1 MKKWITIGAVLVVA
15 IGGCIWFF
23 MKDNGQPVIAK
34 AMTTTVEKGDL
45 EVQISGSG
53 SVAAI
58 NSEDITSS
66 VTDEVDEVLV
76 EKNEIVE
83 KGDELITFTDG
94 SDPITAPFDGTVT
107 TLDVEEGDRVSSSEV
122 VAHVTDY
129 KKLKTTISVDEL
141 DVSSVKKGQT
151 VEITASAFED
161 ETFTGKV
168 TSVAKEGT
176 YENGVSSFD
185 VTIKID
191 KPGDIKIGMSTEVSI
206 VTNSVKDVLYVP
218 IEAVQIDGEE
228 KYVNIQQSAST
239 EDATTNTTKT
249 VVKTGISNDKYIEIT
264 SGLEEGQYVSLPIT
278 ISNESSTGGG
288 GMGGGQGGG
297 GIGMPSGGG
306 MPGGNEMPSS
316 GGMPS
321 GGRGGQ

>member
-1 MKKWITIGAVLVVA
+1 MICTVLVLA
-15 IGGCIWFF
+15 IGGGAWFF
-23 MKDNGQPVIAK
+23 MKDSAEPVIAK
-34 AMTTTVEKGDL
+34 SVTATVEKGDL

-58 NSEDITSS
+58 NSEDITAS
-66 VTDEVDEVLV
+66 VTGEVDEVLV
-76 EKNEIVE
+76 EKNELVE

-107 TLDVEEGDRVSSSEV
+107 TMNVEEGDRVSSSEV
-122 VAHVTDY
+122 LAHITDY

-141 DVSSVKKGQT
+141 DVPSVKKGQT
-151 VEITASAFED
+151 VEIKASAFED
-161 ETFTGKV
+161 ETFTGEV

-206 VTNSVKDVLYVP
+206 LTNSVKDALYVP
-218 IEAVQIDGEE
+218 IEAVQLDGEE
-228 KYVNIQQSAST
+228 KYVNIQQSGTTEGTAST
-239 EDATTNTTKT
+239 KT
-249 VVKTGISNDKYIEIT
+249 AVETGISNDRYIEIT
-264 SGLEEGQYVSLPIT
+264 SGLEEGQFVSLPIT
-278 ISNESSTGGG
+278 INESSTGSGAD
-288 GMGGGQGGG
+288 GMRGGQGGEIRMQG
-297 GIGMPSGGG
+297 GSGMPSGG
-306 MPGGNEMPSS
+306 MPNG

-321 GGRGGQ
+321 GKGGQ

>member
-1 MKKWITIGAVLVVA
+1 MKKWMMIGTVLVLV
-15 IGGCIWFF
+15 IGGSLWLF
-23 MKDNGQPVIAK
+23 MKDNAKPVVAK
-34 AMTTTVEKGDL
+34 TMTTTVEKGDL

-58 NSEDITSS
+58 NSEDLTSS

-76 EKNEIVE
+76 KKNELVE
-83 KGDELITFTDG
+83 KGDELITFSNG

-141 DVSSVKKGQT
+141 DVPSVKKGQT
-151 VEITASAFED
+151 VEIKASAFED
-161 ETFTGKV
+161 ETFTGQV

-218 IEAVQIDGEE
+218 IEAVQMDGEE
-228 KYVNIQQSAST
+228 KYVNIQQSGATEGAAST
-239 EDATTNTTKT
+239 KSAVE
-249 VVKTGISNDKYIEIT
+249 TGISNDRYIEIT
-264 SGLEEGQYVSLPIT
+264 SGLEEGQNVSLPIT
-278 ISNESSTGGG
+278 INESATGSGG
-288 GMGGGQGGG
+288 EGIRGGQGGEFRMQSG
-297 GIGMPSGGG
+297 SGMPSGG
-306 MPGGNEMPSS
+306 MSS
-316 GGMPS
+316 GGGMPS
-321 GGRGGQ
+321 GKGGQ

>member
-1 MKKWITIGAVLVVA
+1 MKKLLVIGTVLVLS
-15 IGGCIWFF
+15 IGGCFWFF
-23 MKDNGQPVIAK
+23 MKDNAEPVIAK
-34 AMTTTVEKGDL
+34 SVTATVEKGDL

-66 VTDEVDEVLV
+66 VTGEVDEVLV
-76 EKNEIVE
+76 EKNELVE

-107 TLDVEEGDRVSSSEV
+107 TMDVEEGDRVSSSEV
-122 VAHVTDY
+122 LAHVTDY
-129 KKLKTTISVDEL
+129 KKLKTTISIYEL
-141 DVSSVKKGQT
+141 DVPSVKKGQT
-151 VEITASAFED
+151 VDIKASAFED
-161 ETFTGKV
+161 ETFKGEV

-206 VTNSVKDVLYVP
+206 LTNSVKDALYVP

-228 KYVNIQQSAST
+228 KYVNIQQSGTTEGAAST
-239 EDATTNTTKT
+239 KK
-249 VVKTGISNDKYIEIT
+249 VVETGISNDRYIEIT
-264 SGLEEGQYVSLPIT
+264 SGLEEGQFVSLPIT
-278 ISNESSTGGG
+278 INESSTGSE
-288 GMGGGQGGG
+288 GMRGGQGGEIRMQSG
-297 GIGMPSGGG
+297 SGMPSGG
-306 MPGGNEMPSS
+306 MPNG

-321 GGRGGQ
+321 GKGVQ

>member
-1 MKKWITIGAVLVVA
+1 MKKLILIGTVLVLA
-15 IGGCIWFF
+15 IGGCVWFF
-23 MKDNGQPVIAK
+23 MKDNAEPVIAK
-34 AMTTTVEKGDL
+34 SVTATVEKGDL

-76 EKNEIVE
+76 AKNELVE

-141 DVSSVKKGQT
+141 DVPSVKKGQK
-151 VEITASAFED
+151 VEIKASAFED
-161 ETFTGKV
+161 ETFTGEV

-218 IEAVQIDGEE
+218 IEAVQMDGEE
-228 KYVNIQQSAST
+228 KYVNIQQSGATEGATST
-239 EDATTNTTKT
+239 KAT
-249 VVKTGISNDKYIEIT
+249 VETGISNDRYIEIT

-278 ISNESSTGGG
+278 INESSTG
-288 GMGGGQGGG
+288 
-297 GIGMPSGGG
+297 SGGDG
-306 MPGGNEMPSS
+306 MREAKVAKYECRVAAECRAAGC
-316 GGMPS
+316 
-321 GGRGGQ
+321 

>member
-1 MKKWITIGAVLVVA
+1 MKKWIMICTVLVLA
-15 IGGCIWFF
+15 IGGCAWFF
-23 MKDNGQPVIAK
+23 MKDSAEPVIAK
-34 AMTTTVEKGDL
+34 SVTATVEKGDL

-66 VTDEVDEVLV
+66 ITGEVDEVLV
-76 EKNEIVE
+76 EKNELVE

-107 TLDVEEGDRVSSSEV
+107 TMDVKKGDRVSSGEV
-122 VAHVTDY
+122 LAHVTDY

-141 DVSSVKKGQT
+141 DVPSVKKGQT
-151 VEITASAFED
+151 VEIKAGAFED
-161 ETFTGKV
+161 ETFTGEV

-206 VTNSVKDVLYVP
+206 LTNSVKDALYVP
-218 IEAVQIDGEE
+218 IEAVQMDGEE
-228 KYVNIQQSAST
+228 KYVNIQQSGTAEGTAST
-239 EDATTNTTKT
+239 KKAVE
-249 VVKTGISNDKYIEIT
+249 TGISNDRYIEIT
-264 SGLEEGQYVSLPIT
+264 SGLEEGQFVSLPIT
-278 ISNESSTGGG
+278 INESTTGTGGN
-288 GMGGGQGGG
+288 GMRGGQGGEIRMQG
-297 GIGMPSGGG
+297 GSGMPSVGMPNGGG
-306 MPGGNEMPSS
+306 MPSS
-316 GGMPS
+316 N
-321 GGRGGQ
+321 GGQ

>member
-1 MKKWITIGAVLVVA
+1 MKKLIMIGTFLVLA
-15 IGGCIWFF
+15 IGGSVWFF
-23 MKDNGQPVIAK
+23 MKDTAEPVIAK
-34 AMTTTVEKGDL
+34 SVTATVEKGDL

-66 VTDEVDEVLV
+66 VTGEVDEVLV
-76 EKNEIVE
+76 EKNELVE

-107 TLDVEEGDRVSSSEV
+107 TMDVEEGDRVSSSEV
-122 VAHVTDY
+122 LAHVTDY

-141 DVSSVKKGQT
+141 DVPSVKKGQT
-151 VEITASAFED
+151 VEIKASAFED
-161 ETFTGKV
+161 ETFTGEV

-191 KPGDIKIGMSTEVSI
+191 NPGDIKIGMSTEVSI
-206 VTNSVKDVLYVP
+206 LTNSVKDALYVP

-228 KYVNIQQSAST
+228 KYVNIQQSGTTEGDAST
-239 EDATTNTTKT
+239 KK
-249 VVKTGISNDKYIEIT
+249 VVETGISNDRYIEIT
-264 SGLEEGQYVSLPIT
+264 SGLEEGQFVSLPIT
-278 ISNESSTGGG
+278 INESSTGSDGE
-288 GMGGGQGGG
+288 GMRRGQGGEIRMQSG
-297 GIGMPSGGG
+297 SGMPSGG
-306 MPGGNEMPSS
+306 MPNG

-321 GGRGGQ
+321 GKGGQ

>member
-1 MKKWITIGAVLVVA
+1 MKKWIMICMVLVLA
-15 IGGCIWFF
+15 IGGCAWFF
-23 MKDNGQPVIAK
+23 MKDSAEPVIAK
-34 AMTTTVEKGDL
+34 SVTATVEKGDL

-66 VTDEVDEVLV
+66 VTGEVDEVLV
-76 EKNEIVE
+76 EKNELVE

-107 TLDVEEGDRVSSSEV
+107 TMDVEEGDRVSSGEV
-122 VAHVTDY
+122 LAHVTDY

-141 DVSSVKKGQT
+141 DVPSVKKGQT
-151 VEITASAFED
+151 VEIKASAFED
-161 ETFTGKV
+161 ETFTGEV

-206 VTNSVKDVLYVP
+206 LTNSVKDALYVP
-218 IEAVQIDGEE
+218 IEAVQMDGEE
-228 KYVNIQQSAST
+228 KYVNIQQSGTTEGTAST
-239 EDATTNTTKT
+239 KKAVE
-249 VVKTGISNDKYIEIT
+249 TGISNDRYIEIT
-264 SGLEEGQYVSLPIT
+264 SGLEEGQFVSLPI
-278 ISNESSTGGG
+278 IINESSTGSGG
-288 GMGGGQGGG
+288 EGMRGGQGGEMR
-297 GIGMPSGGG
+297 MPSGG
-306 MPGGNEMPSS
+306 MPNG

-321 GGRGGQ
+321 GKGGQ

>member
-1 MKKWITIGAVLVVA
+1 MKKLIMIGTVLVLA
-15 IGGCIWFF
+15 IGGCVWFF
-23 MKDNGQPVIAK
+23 MKDNAEPVIAK
-34 AMTTTVEKGDL
+34 SVTATVEKGDL

-66 VTDEVDEVLV
+66 VTGEVDEVLV
-76 EKNEIVE
+76 EKNELVE

-107 TLDVEEGDRVSSSEV
+107 TMDVEEGDRVSSSEV
-122 VAHVTDY
+122 LAHVTDY

-141 DVSSVKKGQT
+141 DVPSVKKGQT
-151 VEITASAFED
+151 VEIKASAFED
-161 ETFTGKV
+161 ETFTGEV

-191 KPGDIKIGMSTEVSI
+191 KPGDMKIGMSTEVSI
-206 VTNSVKDVLYVP
+206 LTNSVKDALYVP

-228 KYVNIQQSAST
+228 KYVNIQQSGTTEGAAST
-239 EDATTNTTKT
+239 KTKT
-249 VVKTGISNDKYIEIT
+249 VVETGISNDRYIEIT
-264 SGLEEGQYVSLPIT
+264 SGLEEGQFVSLPIT
-278 ISNESSTGGG
+278 INESSTGSGG
-288 GMGGGQGGG
+288 EGMRGGQGGEIRMQG
-297 GIGMPSGGG
+297 GSGMP
-306 MPGGNEMPSS
+306 S

-321 GGRGGQ
+321 GKGGQ

>member
-1 MKKWITIGAVLVVA
+1 MKKLIMIGTVLVLA
-15 IGGCIWFF
+15 IGGCAWFF
-23 MKDNGQPVIAK
+23 MKDNAEPVIAK
-34 AMTTTVEKGDL
+34 SVTATVEKGDL

-76 EKNEIVE
+76 AKNELVE

-94 SDPITAPFDGTVT
+94 SDPVTAPFDGTVT

-141 DVSSVKKGQT
+141 DVPSVKKGQT
-151 VEITASAFED
+151 VEIKASAFED
-161 ETFTGKV
+161 ETFTGEV

-176 YENGVSSFD
+176 YENGVSTFD

-206 VTNSVKDVLYVP
+206 LTNRVKDALYVP

-228 KYVNIQQSAST
+228 KYVNIQQSGTTEGAAST
-239 EDATTNTTKT
+239 KK
-249 VVKTGISNDKYIEIT
+249 VVKTGISNDRYIEIT
-264 SGLEEGQYVSLPIT
+264 SGLEEGQFVSLPIT
-278 ISNESSTGGG
+278 INESSTGSDGE
-288 GMGGGQGGG
+288 GMRGGQGGEMRMQSG
-297 GIGMPSGGG
+297 SGMPSGG
-306 MPGGNEMPSS
+306 MPNGK
-316 GGMPS
+316 
-321 GGRGGQ
+321 GGQ

>member
-1 MKKWITIGAVLVVA
+1 MKKLIMIGTVLVLA
-15 IGGCIWFF
+15 IGGSVWFF
-23 MKDNGQPVIAK
+23 MKDNAEPVIAK
-34 AMTTTVEKGDL
+34 SVTATVEKGDL

-66 VTDEVDEVLV
+66 ITGEVDEVLV
-76 EKNEIVE
+76 EKNELVE

-107 TLDVEEGDRVSSSEV
+107 TMGVEEGDRVSSSEV
-122 VAHVTDY
+122 LAHVTDY
-129 KKLKTTISVDEL
+129 KKLKTMISVDEL
-141 DVSSVKKGQT
+141 DVPSVKKGQT
-151 VEITASAFED
+151 VEIKASAFED
-161 ETFTGKV
+161 ETFTGEV

-206 VTNSVKDVLYVP
+206 LTNSVKDALYVP

-228 KYVNIQQSAST
+228 KYVNIQQSGTTEGAAST
-239 EDATTNTTKT
+239 KK
-249 VVKTGISNDKYIEIT
+249 VVETGISNDRYIEIT
-264 SGLEEGQYVSLPIT
+264 SGLEEGQFVSLPIT
-278 ISNESSTGGG
+278 INESSTSGGE
-288 GMGGGQGGG
+288 GMRGGQGGEIRMQSG
-297 GIGMPSGGG
+297 SGMPSGG
-306 MPGGNEMPSS
+306 MPNG

-321 GGRGGQ
+321 GKGGQ

>member
-1 MKKWITIGAVLVVA
+1 MKKLIVIGTVLVLA
-15 IGGCIWFF
+15 IGGSVWFF
-23 MKDNGQPVIAK
+23 MKDNAEPVIAK
-34 AMTTTVEKGDL
+34 SVTATVEKGDL

-66 VTDEVDEVLV
+66 VTGEVDEVLV
-76 EKNEIVE
+76 EKNELVE

-107 TLDVEEGDRVSSSEV
+107 TMEVEEGDRVSSNEV
-122 VAHVTDY
+122 LAHVTDY

-141 DVSSVKKGQT
+141 DVPSVKKGQT
-151 VEITASAFED
+151 VDIKASAFED
-161 ETFTGKV
+161 ETFTGEV

-206 VTNSVKDVLYVP
+206 LTNSVKDALYVP

-228 KYVNIQQSAST
+228 KYVNIQQSGTTEGAAST
-239 EDATTNTTKT
+239 KK
-249 VVKTGISNDKYIEIT
+249 VVETGISNDKYIEIT
-264 SGLEEGQYVSLPIT
+264 SGLEEGQFVSLPIT
-278 ISNESSTGGG
+278 INEISTGSGG
-288 GMGGGQGGG
+288 EGMRGGQGGE
-297 GIGMPSGGG
+297 IRMQSGSGV
-306 MPGGNEMPSS
+306 PS

-321 GGRGGQ
+321 GKGGQ

>member
-1 MKKWITIGAVLVVA
+1 MKKLIMVGTVLVLA
-15 IGGCIWFF
+15 IGGCAWFF
-23 MKDNGQPVIAK
+23 MKDNAEPVIAK
-34 AMTTTVEKGDL
+34 SVTATVEKGNL

-76 EKNEIVE
+76 AKNELVE
-83 KGDELITFTDG
+83 KGDVLITFTDG

-122 VAHVTDY
+122 LAHVTDY
-129 KKLKTTISVDEL
+129 KKLKTTISIDEL
-141 DVSSVKKGQT
+141 NVPSVKKGQT
-151 VEITASAFED
+151 VEIKASAFED
-161 ETFTGKV
+161 ETFTGEV

-206 VTNSVKDVLYVP
+206 LTNSVKDALYVP
-218 IEAVQIDGEE
+218 IEAVQIAGEE
-228 KYVNIQQSAST
+228 KYVNIQQSGTTEGAAST
-239 EDATTNTTKT
+239 KR
-249 VVKTGISNDKYIEIT
+249 VVETGISNDRYIEIT
-264 SGLEEGQYVSLPIT
+264 SGLEEGQFVSLPIT
-278 ISNESSTGGG
+278 INESSTGSDGE
-288 GMGGGQGGG
+288 GMRGGQGGEIRMQSG
-297 GIGMPSGGG
+297 SGMPNG
-306 MPGGNEMPSS
+306 

-321 GGRGGQ
+321 GKGGQ

>member
-1 MKKWITIGAVLVVA
+1 MKKMIMICTVLVLA
-15 IGGCIWFF
+15 IGGCAWFF
-23 MKDNGQPVIAK
+23 MKDNAEPVIAK
-34 AMTTTVEKGDL
+34 SVTATVEKGDL

-58 NSEDITSS
+58 NSKDITSS
-66 VTDEVDEVLV
+66 GTGEADEVLV
-76 EKNEIVE
+76 KKNELVE

-107 TLDVEEGDRVSSSEV
+107 TMDVEEGDRVSSSEV
-122 VAHVTDY
+122 LAHVTDY

-141 DVSSVKKGQT
+141 DVPSVKKGQT
-151 VEITASAFED
+151 VEIKASAFED
-161 ETFTGKV
+161 KTFTGEV

-206 VTNSVKDVLYVP
+206 LTNSVKDALYVP
-218 IEAVQIDGEE
+218 IEAVQMDGEE
-228 KYVNIQQSAST
+228 KYVNIQQSGTTEGTAST
-239 EDATTNTTKT
+239 KT
-249 VVKTGISNDKYIEIT
+249 AVETGISNDRYIEIT
-264 SGLEEGQYVSLPIT
+264 SGLEEGQSVSLPIT
-278 ISNESSTGGG
+278 INESSTGSGCD
-288 GMGGGQGGG
+288 GMRGGQGGEIRMQG
-297 GIGMPSGGG
+297 GSGMPSGG
-306 MPGGNEMPSS
+306 MPNG

-321 GGRGGQ
+321 GKGGQ

>member
-1 MKKWITIGAVLVVA
+1 MKKLITIGTVLVLA
-15 IGGCIWFF
+15 IGGSVWFF
-23 MKDNGQPVIAK
+23 MKDNAEPAIAK
-34 AMTTTVEKGDL
+34 SVTATVEKGDL

-66 VTDEVDEVLV
+66 ITGEVDEVLV
-76 EKNEIVE
+76 EKNELVE

-107 TLDVEEGDRVSSSEV
+107 TMDVEEGDRVSSSEV
-122 VAHVTDY
+122 LAHVTDY

-141 DVSSVKKGQT
+141 DVPSVKKGQT
-151 VEITASAFED
+151 VEIKANAFED
-161 ETFTGKV
+161 ETFTGEV

-206 VTNSVKDVLYVP
+206 LTTSVKDALYVP

-228 KYVNIQQSAST
+228 KYVNIQQSDTTEGAAST
-239 EDATTNTTKT
+239 KK
-249 VVKTGISNDKYIEIT
+249 VVETGISNDRYIEIT
-264 SGLEEGQYVSLPIT
+264 SGLEEGQFVSLPIT
-278 ISNESSTGGG
+278 INESSTGSGVE
-288 GMGGGQGGG
+288 GMRGGQGGEVRMQSG
-297 GIGMPSGGG
+297 SGMPSGG
-306 MPGGNEMPSS
+306 MPNG

-321 GGRGGQ
+321 GKGGQ

>member
-1 MKKWITIGAVLVVA
+1 MKKLIMIGTVLVLA
-15 IGGCIWFF
+15 IGGSVWFF
-23 MKDNGQPVIAK
+23 MKDNAEPVIAK
-34 AMTTTVEKGDL
+34 SVTATVEKGDL

-66 VTDEVDEVLV
+66 VTGEVDEVLV
-76 EKNEIVE
+76 EKNELVE

-107 TLDVEEGDRVSSSEV
+107 TMDVEEGDRVSSSEV
-122 VAHVTDY
+122 LAHVTDY

-141 DVSSVKKGQT
+141 DVPSVKKGQT
-151 VEITASAFED
+151 VDIKASAFED
-161 ETFTGKV
+161 ETFTGEV

-206 VTNSVKDVLYVP
+206 LTNSVKDALYVP

-228 KYVNIQQSAST
+228 KYVNIQQSGTTEGAVST
-239 EDATTNTTKT
+239 KK
-249 VVKTGISNDKYIEIT
+249 VVETGISNDRYIEIT
-264 SGLEEGQYVSLPIT
+264 SGLEEGQFVSLPIT
-278 ISNESSTGGG
+278 INESSTGTGG
-288 GMGGGQGGG
+288 EGMSGGQGGEIRMQSG
-297 GIGMPSGGG
+297 SGMPSGG
-306 MPGGNEMPSS
+306 MPNG

-321 GGRGGQ
+321 GKGGQ

>member
-1 MKKWITIGAVLVVA
+1 MKKLITIGTVLVLA
-15 IGGCIWFF
+15 IGGSVWFF
-23 MKDNGQPVIAK
+23 MKDNAEPAIAK
-34 AMTTTVEKGDL
+34 SVTATVEKGDL

-66 VTDEVDEVLV
+66 ITGEVDEVLV
-76 EKNEIVE
+76 EKNELVE

-107 TLDVEEGDRVSSSEV
+107 TMDVEEGDRVSSSEV
-122 VAHVTDY
+122 LAHVTDY

-141 DVSSVKKGQT
+141 DVPSVKKGQT
-151 VEITASAFED
+151 VEIKASAFED
-161 ETFTGKV
+161 ETFTGEV

-206 VTNSVKDVLYVP
+206 LTTSVKDALYVP

-228 KYVNIQQSAST
+228 KYVNIQQSDTTEGAAST
-239 EDATTNTTKT
+239 KK
-249 VVKTGISNDKYIEIT
+249 VVETGISNDRYIEIT
-264 SGLEEGQYVSLPIT
+264 SGLEEGQFVSLPIT
-278 ISNESSTGGG
+278 INESSTGSGVE
-288 GMGGGQGGG
+288 GMRGGQGGEVRMQSG
-297 GIGMPSGGG
+297 SGMPSSG
-306 MPGGNEMPSS
+306 MPNG

-321 GGRGGQ
+321 GKGGQ

>member
-1 MKKWITIGAVLVVA
+1 MKKLIMIGTVLVLA
-15 IGGCIWFF
+15 IGGSVWFF
-23 MKDNGQPVIAK
+23 MRDNAEPVIAK
-34 AMTTTVEKGDL
+34 SVTATVEKGDL

-66 VTDEVDEVLV
+66 VTGEVDEVLV
-76 EKNEIVE
+76 EKNELVE

-107 TLDVEEGDRVSSSEV
+107 TMDVEEGDRVSSSEV
-122 VAHVTDY
+122 LAHVTDY

-141 DVSSVKKGQT
+141 DVPSVKKGQT
-151 VEITASAFED
+151 VDIKASAFED
-161 ETFTGKV
+161 ETFTGEV

-206 VTNSVKDVLYVP
+206 LTNSVKDALYVP

-228 KYVNIQQSAST
+228 KYVNIQQSDTTEGAVST
-239 EDATTNTTKT
+239 KK
-249 VVKTGISNDKYIEIT
+249 VVKTGISNDRYIEIT
-264 SGLEEGQYVSLPIT
+264 SGLEEGQFVSLPIT
-278 ISNESSTGGG
+278 INESSTGSGG
-288 GMGGGQGGG
+288 KGMREGQGGEIRMQSG
-297 GIGMPSGGG
+297 SGMPSGG
-306 MPGGNEMPSS
+306 MPNG

-321 GGRGGQ
+321 GKGGQ

>member
-1 MKKWITIGAVLVVA
+1 MKKWIMICTVLVLA
-15 IGGCIWFF
+15 IGGCAWFF
-23 MKDNGQPVIAK
+23 MKDSAEPVIAK
-34 AMTTTVEKGDL
+34 SVTATVEKGDL

-66 VTDEVDEVLV
+66 VTGEVDEVLV
-76 EKNEIVE
+76 EKNELVE

-107 TLDVEEGDRVSSSEV
+107 TMDVEEGDRVSSGEV
-122 VAHVTDY
+122 LAHVTDY

-141 DVSSVKKGQT
+141 DVPSVKKGQT
-151 VEITASAFED
+151 VEIKASAFED
-161 ETFTGKV
+161 ETFTGEV

-206 VTNSVKDVLYVP
+206 LTNSVKDALYVP
-218 IEAVQIDGEE
+218 IEAVQMDGEE
-228 KYVNIQQSAST
+228 KYVNIQQSGTTEGTAST
-239 EDATTNTTKT
+239 KKAVE
-249 VVKTGISNDKYIEIT
+249 TGISNDRYIEIT
-264 SGLEEGQYVSLPIT
+264 SGLEEGQFVSLPI
-278 ISNESSTGGG
+278 IINESSTGSGG
-288 GMGGGQGGG
+288 EGMRGGQGGEMR
-297 GIGMPSGGG
+297 MPSGG
-306 MPGGNEMPSS
+306 MPNG

-321 GGRGGQ
+321 GKGGQ

>member
-1 MKKWITIGAVLVVA
+1 MKKWIMICTVLVLA
-15 IGGCIWFF
+15 IGGCAWFF
-23 MKDNGQPVIAK
+23 MKDSAEPVIAK
-34 AMTTTVEKGDL
+34 SVTATVEKGDL

-66 VTDEVDEVLV
+66 VTGEVDEVLV
-76 EKNEIVE
+76 EKNELVE

-107 TLDVEEGDRVSSSEV
+107 TMDVEKGDRVSSSEV
-122 VAHVTDY
+122 LAHVTDY

-141 DVSSVKKGQT
+141 DVPNVKKGQT
-151 VEITASAFED
+151 VEIKAGAFED
-161 ETFTGKV
+161 ETFTGEV
-168 TSVAKEGT
+168 TSVAREGT

-206 VTNSVKDVLYVP
+206 LTNSVKDALYVP
-218 IEAVQIDGEE
+218 IEAVQMDGEE
-228 KYVNIQQSAST
+228 KYVNIQQSGTPEGTAST
-239 EDATTNTTKT
+239 KT
-249 VVKTGISNDKYIEIT
+249 AVETGISNDRYIEIT
-264 SGLEEGQYVSLPIT
+264 SGLEEGQFVSLPIT
-278 ISNESSTGGG
+278 INESSTGNGSN
-288 GMGGGQGGG
+288 GMRGGQGGEIRMQG
-297 GIGMPSGGG
+297 GSGMPSGG
-306 MPGGNEMPSS
+306 MPNG

-321 GGRGGQ
+321 GKGGQ

>member
-1 MKKWITIGAVLVVA
+1 MKKLIMIGTVLVLA
-15 IGGCIWFF
+15 IGGSVWFF
-23 MKDNGQPVIAK
+23 MKDNAEPVIAK
-34 AMTTTVEKGDL
+34 SVTATVEKGDL

-66 VTDEVDEVLV
+66 ITGEVDEVLV
-76 EKNEIVE
+76 EKNELVE

-107 TLDVEEGDRVSSSEV
+107 TMDVEEGDRVSSSEV
-122 VAHVTDY
+122 LAHVTDY

-141 DVSSVKKGQT
+141 DVPSVKKGQT
-151 VEITASAFED
+151 VEIKASAFED
-161 ETFTGKV
+161 ETFTGEV

-185 VTIKID
+185 VTIKI
-191 KPGDIKIGMSTEVSI
+191 GMSTEVSI
-206 VTNSVKDVLYVP
+206 LTNSVKDALYVP

-228 KYVNIQQSAST
+228 KYVNIQQSGTTEGAAST
-239 EDATTNTTKT
+239 KK
-249 VVKTGISNDKYIEIT
+249 VVETGISNDRYIEIT
-264 SGLEEGQYVSLPIT
+264 SGLEEGQFVSLPIT
-278 ISNESSTGGG
+278 INESSTGSGG
-288 GMGGGQGGG
+288 EGMRGGQGGEIRMQSG
-297 GIGMPSGGG
+297 SGMPSGG
-306 MPGGNEMPSS
+306 MPNS

-321 GGRGGQ
+321 GKGGQ

>member
-1 MKKWITIGAVLVVA
+1 MKKLIMIGTVLVLA
-15 IGGCIWFF
+15 IGGCAWIF
-23 MKDNGQPVIAK
+23 MKDNAEPEIAK
-34 AMTTTVEKGDL
+34 SVTATVEKGDL

-66 VTDEVDEVLV
+66 VTGEVDEVLV
-76 EKNEIVE
+76 EKNELVE

-107 TLDVEEGDRVSSSEV
+107 TMDVEEGDRVSSSEV
-122 VAHVTDY
+122 LAHVTDY

-141 DVSSVKKGQT
+141 DVPSVKKGQT
-151 VEITASAFED
+151 VEIKASAFED
-161 ETFTGKV
+161 ETFTGEV

-206 VTNSVKDVLYVP
+206 LTNSVKDALYVP
-218 IEAVQIDGEE
+218 IEAVQMDGEE
-228 KYVNIQQSAST
+228 KYVNIQQSGTTEEAAS
-239 EDATTNTTKT
+239 TKT
-249 VVKTGISNDKYIEIT
+249 VVETGISNDRYIEIT
-264 SGLEEGQYVSLPIT
+264 SGLEEGQFVSLPIT
-278 ISNESSTGGG
+278 INESSTGSDGE
-288 GMGGGQGGG
+288 GMRGDQGGEIRMQSG
-297 GIGMPSGGG
+297 SGMPSGG
-306 MPGGNEMPSS
+306 MPNG

-321 GGRGGQ
+321 GKGGQ

>member
-1 MKKWITIGAVLVVA
+1 MKKLIMIGTVLVLA
-15 IGGCIWFF
+15 IGGSVWFF
-23 MKDNGQPVIAK
+23 MKDNAEPVIAK
-34 AMTTTVEKGDL
+34 TVTATVEKGDL

-66 VTDEVDEVLV
+66 VTGEVDEVLV
-76 EKNEIVE
+76 EKNELVE

-94 SDPITAPFDGTVT
+94 SDPITAPFDGTVKT
-107 TLDVEEGDRVSSSEV
+107 MDVEEGDRVSSSEV
-122 VAHVTDY
+122 LAHVTDY

-141 DVSSVKKGQT
+141 DVPSVKKGQT
-151 VEITASAFED
+151 VDIKASAFEN
-161 ETFTGKV
+161 ETFTGEV

-206 VTNSVKDVLYVP
+206 LTNRVKDALYVP

-228 KYVNIQQSAST
+228 KYVNIQQSGTTEGAAST
-239 EDATTNTTKT
+239 KK
-249 VVKTGISNDKYIEIT
+249 VVETGISNDRYIEIT
-264 SGLEEGQYVSLPIT
+264 SGLEEGQFVSLPIT
-278 ISNESSTGGG
+278 INESSTGSGG
-288 GMGGGQGGG
+288 KGMREGQGGEIRMQNG
-297 GIGMPSGGG
+297 SGMPSGG
-306 MPGGNEMPSS
+306 MPNG

-321 GGRGGQ
+321 GKGGQ

>member
-1 MKKWITIGAVLVVA
+1 MKKLIMIGTVLVLA
-15 IGGCIWFF
+15 IGGSVWFF
-23 MKDNGQPVIAK
+23 MKDNSEPVIAK
-34 AMTTTVEKGDL
+34 SVTATVEKGDL

-66 VTDEVDEVLV
+66 VTGEVDEVLV
-76 EKNEIVE
+76 EKNELVE

-107 TLDVEEGDRVSSSEV
+107 TMDVEEGDRVSSSEV
-122 VAHVTDY
+122 LAHVTDY

-141 DVSSVKKGQT
+141 DVPSVKKGQK
-151 VEITASAFED
+151 VDIKASAFED
-161 ETFTGKV
+161 ETFTGEV

-206 VTNSVKDVLYVP
+206 LTNRVKDALYVP

-228 KYVNIQQSAST
+228 KYVNIQQSGTTEGAAST
-239 EDATTNTTKT
+239 KK
-249 VVKTGISNDKYIEIT
+249 VVETGISNDRYIEIT
-264 SGLEEGQYVSLPIT
+264 SGLEEGQFVSLPIT
-278 ISNESSTGGG
+278 INESSTGSGG
-288 GMGGGQGGG
+288 EGMRGGQGGEIRMQSG
-297 GIGMPSGGG
+297 SGMPSGG
-306 MPGGNEMPSS
+306 MPNG

-321 GGRGGQ
+321 GKGGQ

>member
-1 MKKWITIGAVLVVA
+1 MKKLIMIGTVLVLA
-15 IGGCIWFF
+15 IGGSVWFF
-23 MKDNGQPVIAK
+23 MRDNAEPVIAK
-34 AMTTTVEKGDL
+34 SVTATVEKGDL

-66 VTDEVDEVLV
+66 VTGEVDEVLV
-76 EKNEIVE
+76 EKNELVE

-107 TLDVEEGDRVSSSEV
+107 TMDVEEGDRVSSSEV
-122 VAHVTDY
+122 LAHVTDY

-141 DVSSVKKGQT
+141 DVPSVKKGQT
-151 VEITASAFED
+151 VDIKASAFED
-161 ETFTGKV
+161 ETFTGEV

-206 VTNSVKDVLYVP
+206 LTNSVKDALYVP

-228 KYVNIQQSAST
+228 KYVNIQQSGTTEGAVST
-239 EDATTNTTKT
+239 KK
-249 VVKTGISNDKYIEIT
+249 VVKTGISNDRYIEIT
-264 SGLEEGQYVSLPIT
+264 SGLEEGQFVSLPIT
-278 ISNESSTGGG
+278 INESSTGSGG
-288 GMGGGQGGG
+288 KGMREGQGGEIRMQSG
-297 GIGMPSGGG
+297 SGMPSGG
-306 MPGGNEMPSS
+306 MPNG

-321 GGRGGQ
+321 GKGGQ

>member
-1 MKKWITIGAVLVVA
+1 MKKLITIGTVLVLA
-15 IGGCIWFF
+15 IGGSVWFF
-23 MKDNGQPVIAK
+23 MKDNAEPAIAK
-34 AMTTTVEKGDL
+34 SVTATVEKGDL

-66 VTDEVDEVLV
+66 ITGEVDEVLV
-76 EKNEIVE
+76 EKNELVE

-107 TLDVEEGDRVSSSEV
+107 TMDVEEGDRVSSSEV
-122 VAHVTDY
+122 LAHVTDY

-141 DVSSVKKGQT
+141 DVPSVKKGQT
-151 VEITASAFED
+151 VEIKASAFED
-161 ETFTGKV
+161 ETFTGEV

-206 VTNSVKDVLYVP
+206 LTTSVKDALYVP

-228 KYVNIQQSAST
+228 KYVNIQQSDTTEGAAST
-239 EDATTNTTKT
+239 KK
-249 VVKTGISNDKYIEIT
+249 VVETGISNDRYIEIT
-264 SGLEEGQYVSLPIT
+264 SGLEEGQFVSLPIT
-278 ISNESSTGGG
+278 INESSTGSGVE
-288 GMGGGQGGG
+288 GMRGGQGGEVRMQSG
-297 GIGMPSGGG
+297 SGMPSGG
-306 MPGGNEMPSS
+306 MPNG

-321 GGRGGQ
+321 GKGGQ

>member
-1 MKKWITIGAVLVVA
+1 MKKLIMIGTFLVLA
-15 IGGCIWFF
+15 IGGSVWFF
-23 MKDNGQPVIAK
+23 MKDTAEPVIAK
-34 AMTTTVEKGDL
+34 SVTATVEKGDL

-66 VTDEVDEVLV
+66 VTGEVDEVLV
-76 EKNEIVE
+76 EKNELVE

-107 TLDVEEGDRVSSSEV
+107 TMDVEEGDRVSSSEV
-122 VAHVTDY
+122 LAHVTDY

-141 DVSSVKKGQT
+141 DVPSVKKGQT
-151 VEITASAFED
+151 VEIKASAFED
-161 ETFTGKV
+161 ETFTGEV

-191 KPGDIKIGMSTEVSI
+191 KPGDIKVGMSTEVSI
-206 VTNSVKDVLYVP
+206 LTNSVKDALYVP

-228 KYVNIQQSAST
+228 KYVNIQQSGTTEGDAST
-239 EDATTNTTKT
+239 KK
-249 VVKTGISNDKYIEIT
+249 VVETGISNDRYIEIT
-264 SGLEEGQYVSLPIT
+264 SGLEEGQFVSLPIT
-278 ISNESSTGGG
+278 INESSTGSDGE
-288 GMGGGQGGG
+288 GMRRGQGGEIRMQSG
-297 GIGMPSGGG
+297 SGMPSGG
-306 MPGGNEMPSS
+306 MPNG

-321 GGRGGQ
+321 GKGGQ

>member
-1 MKKWITIGAVLVVA
+1 MKKLIMIGTVLVLA
-15 IGGCIWFF
+15 IGGSVWFF
-23 MKDNGQPVIAK
+23 MKDNAEPVIAK
-34 AMTTTVEKGDL
+34 SVTATVEKGDL

-66 VTDEVDEVLV
+66 ITGEVDEVLV
-76 EKNEIVE
+76 EKNELVE

-107 TLDVEEGDRVSSSEV
+107 TMDVEEGDRVSSSEV
-122 VAHVTDY
+122 LAHVTDY

-141 DVSSVKKGQT
+141 DVPSVKKGQT
-151 VEITASAFED
+151 VEIKASAFED
-161 ETFTGKV
+161 ETFTGEV

-206 VTNSVKDVLYVP
+206 LTNSVKDALYVP

-228 KYVNIQQSAST
+228 KYVNIQQSGTTEGAAST
-239 EDATTNTTKT
+239 KK
-249 VVKTGISNDKYIEIT
+249 VVETGISNDRYIEIT
-264 SGLEEGQYVSLPIT
+264 SGLEEGQFVSLPIT
-278 ISNESSTGGG
+278 INESSTGSGVE
-288 GMGGGQGGG
+288 GMRGGQGGEIRMQSG
-297 GIGMPSGGG
+297 SGMPSGG
-306 MPGGNEMPSS
+306 MPNG

-321 GGRGGQ
+321 GKGGQ

>member
-1 MKKWITIGAVLVVA
+1 MKKLIMIGTVLVLA
-15 IGGCIWFF
+15 IGGSVWFF
-23 MKDNGQPVIAK
+23 MKDNAEPVIAK
-34 AMTTTVEKGDL
+34 SVTATVEKGDL

-66 VTDEVDEVLV
+66 ITGEVDEVLV
-76 EKNEIVE
+76 EKNELVE

-107 TLDVEEGDRVSSSEV
+107 TMDVEEGDRVSSSEV
-122 VAHVTDY
+122 LAHVTDY

-141 DVSSVKKGQT
+141 DVPSVKKGQT
-151 VEITASAFED
+151 VEIKASAFED
-161 ETFTGKV
+161 ETFTGEV

-206 VTNSVKDVLYVP
+206 LTNSVKDALYVP

-228 KYVNIQQSAST
+228 KYVNIQQSGTTEGAAST
-239 EDATTNTTKT
+239 KK
-249 VVKTGISNDKYIEIT
+249 VVETGISNDRYIEIT
-264 SGLEEGQYVSLPIT
+264 SGLEEGQFVSLPIT
-278 ISNESSTGGG
+278 INESSTGSGVE
-288 GMGGGQGGG
+288 GMRGGQGGEIRMQSG
-297 GIGMPSGGG
+297 SGMPNG
-306 MPGGNEMPSS
+306 

-321 GGRGGQ
+321 GKGGQ

>member
-1 MKKWITIGAVLVVA
+1 MKKLIMIGTVLVLA
-15 IGGCIWFF
+15 IGGSVWFF
-23 MKDNGQPVIAK
+23 MKDTAEPVIAK
-34 AMTTTVEKGDL
+34 SVTATVEKGDL

-66 VTDEVDEVLV
+66 VTGEVDEVLV
-76 EKNEIVE
+76 EKNELVE

-107 TLDVEEGDRVSSSEV
+107 TMDVEEGDRVSSSEV
-122 VAHVTDY
+122 LAHVTDY

-141 DVSSVKKGQT
+141 DVPSVKKGQT
-151 VEITASAFED
+151 VEIKASAFED
-161 ETFTGKV
+161 EMFTGEV

-191 KPGDIKIGMSTEVSI
+191 KPGDIKVGMSTEVSI
-206 VTNSVKDVLYVP
+206 LTNSVKDALYVP

-228 KYVNIQQSAST
+228 KYVNIQQSGTTEGDAST
-239 EDATTNTTKT
+239 KK
-249 VVKTGISNDKYIEIT
+249 VVETGISNDRYIEIT
-264 SGLEEGQYVSLPIT
+264 SGLEEGQFVSLPIT
-278 ISNESSTGGG
+278 INESSTGSDGE
-288 GMGGGQGGG
+288 GMRGGQGGEIRMQSG
-297 GIGMPSGGG
+297 SGMPSGGG
-306 MPGGNEMPSS
+306 MPS
-316 GGMPS
+316 GK
-321 GGRGGQ
+321 GGQ